1 MENINQVNQSD
12 KSSKSLIKKILL
24 ATVCTGVVVY
34 GGAVAFLQHFDKEH
48 APVLTANSPTRHDPE
63 ALEAFNIISGARCDY
78 CHAQGREMPF
88 YFYLPV
94 AHQLMVHDIKQGL
107 RHFQIDP
114 VLTEFE
120 KGKPPSELQ
129 LSQIENVVR
138 HNLMPPSQYL
148 FLHWHAY
155 LTESQRNA
163 ILAWIAQTRKR
174 YYANTG
180 AAPQFVTEPVRPI
193 PESVPVNQA
202 EVLLGQKLFFD
213 KNLSGNGTINC
224 ASCHDLARG
233 GVDHLV
239 TATGINGHK
248 GPINTPS
255 VYNAYFKIAQ
265 FWNGRAPDLAAQA
278 AGPVLNPVEMG
289 SHNWA
294 EVVHKLQADKTYQ
307 GLFQAAFGPN
317 AQIDQKTITGAIAEY
332 EKTLITPNSP
342 FDAYLKGDEKAIS
355 PEAKRGY
362 ELFKDLGCASCH
374 NGIGVGGGGYEIMGL
389 EGNYFKDRGGPF
401 TAADK
406 GRYTV
411 TGKPLD
417 MSRFVVPN
425 LRNVALTAPY
435 FHDGSVKTLDEAVR
449 KMARYQLGM
458 DHLSDQD
465 VTDIVAF
472 LKSLTG
478 QYQGH
483 SIADLPKAVP
493 QGTSQQPVHQQVMN
507 QPENA
512 HTK

>member
-1 MENINQVNQSD
+1 
-12 KSSKSLIKKILL
+12 
-24 ATVCTGVVVY
+24 
-34 GGAVAFLQHFDKEH
+34 
-48 APVLTANSPTRHDPE
+48 
-63 ALEAFNIISGARCDY
+63 
-78 CHAQGREMPF
+78 
-88 YFYLPV
+88 
-94 AHQLMVHDIKQGL
+94 
-107 RHFQIDP
+107 
-114 VLTEFE
+114 
-120 KGKPPSELQ
+120 
-129 LSQIENVVR
+129 
-138 HNLMPPSQYL
+138 
-148 FLHWHAY
+148 
-155 LTESQRNA
+155 
-163 ILAWIAQTRKR
+163 
-174 YYANTG
+174 
-180 AAPQFVTEPVRPI
+180 
-193 PESVPVNQA
+193 
-202 EVLLGQKLFFD
+202 
-213 KNLSGNGTINC
+213 
-224 ASCHDLARG
+224 
-233 GVDHLV
+233 
-239 TATGINGHK
+239 
-248 GPINTPS
+248 
-255 VYNAYFKIAQ
+255 
-265 FWNGRAPDLAAQA
+265 
-278 AGPVLNPVEMG
+278 
-289 SHNWA
+289 
-294 EVVHKLQADKTYQ
+294 
-307 GLFQAAFGPN
+307 
-317 AQIDQKTITGAIAEY
+317 TGAIAEY

-483 SIADLPKAVP
+483 SIADLPKAVQ